1 MDVVPELRTIR
12 SVATQHVEDGQ
23 ALADA
28 KAAEMDGL
36 TWAQLD
42 AYEPR
47 VEHVTL
53 PSGKVFRV
61 KSVAFWDMDEWVSD
75 LHISVAVYPERGW
88 RRFWPYKARGYRG
101 GETMPDR
108 P

>member
-1 MDVVPELRTIR
+1 
-12 SVATQHVEDGQ
+12 VATHHVEDGQ
-23 ALADA
+23 ALAEA
-28 KAAEMDGL
+28 KVEEMKGL
-36 TWAQLD
+36 TWEQLG

-47 VEHVTL
+47 VERVTL
-53 PSGKVFRV
+53 PNGKVFRV
-61 KSVAFWDMDEWVSD
+61 KSVAYWDMDDWESD
-75 LHISVAVYPERGW
+75 LHVSVAAYAERGW